1 METKT
6 LDFSET
12 LRDSLCIGIKN
23 APSIIAAVVLYLV
36 TIWIPYINIGTT
48 IAITLLPTQLAKGEV
63 INPASIFD
71 SKYRRYM
78 GEYLITTGLM
88 ILPILIAFAFLYIPG
103 IVLSLAW
110 SLSYYFLIEKGKN
123 PMEAIKASN
132 DATYGSKWTMF
143 FVMLVFCIVFGVTF
157 GILGAVCSLIDVGFI
172 TFLVMFALVV
182 LAIVFGT
189 AITATLIYAFF
200 YVMFLFYMAVSTH
213 GKETA
218 IPFADIA
225 VCVVAG
231 FLFPAMYSCI
241 GLLRNVSPAFVLM
254 PFVIAFIGDSFSML
268 GGMAFGH
275 KKFAPHV
282 SPNKTWAGFLAGPV
296 GSALGMVLLGLVS
309 KWLWQMELPLWYL
322 AVIGIAANLFGQL
335 GDLSM
340 SLIKREAGI
349 KDYSHIFLTHGG
361 VLDRFDSTLFLVPV
375 VYAMLFLLEKLV

>member
-23 APSIIAAVVLYLV
+23 APSIMAAVVLYLV

-143 FVMLVFCIVFGVTF
+143 AVALVFGIAAAIVMLIFSAICGMIN
-157 GILGAVCSLIDVGFI
+157 VGFI
-172 TFLVMFALVV
+172 TFVVMFAL
-182 LAIVFGT
+182 IV
-189 AITATLIYAFF
+189 I
-200 YVMFLFYMAVSTH
+200 VMS
-213 GKETA
+213 
-218 IPFADIA
+218 I
-225 VCVVAG
+225 
-231 FLFPAMYSCI
+231 
-241 GLLRNVSPAFVLM
+241 
-254 PFVIAFIGDSFSML
+254 
-268 GGMAFGH
+268 GMAINASYW
-275 KKFAPHV
+275 K
-282 SPNKTWAGFLAGPV
+282 
-296 GSALGMVLLGLVS
+296 
-309 KWLWQMELPLWYL
+309 
-322 AVIGIAANLFGQL
+322 QL
-335 GDLSM
+335 
-340 SLIKREAGI
+340 KNNVA
-349 KDYSHIFLTHGG
+349 
-361 VLDRFDSTLFLVPV
+361 
-375 VYAMLFLLEKLV
+375 